1 MHNWKHINTT
11 YIYDGSFDGLLCI
24 VFDSYINKTIPEN
37 IVCNDY
43 CINLFN
49 TYKKIT
55 TDYEK
60 SKRIYNGIVKN
71 VSYKTLY
78 YSYNVF
84 LSNEKDKELI
94 IYYFLLNSLKYQK
107 NVLYMRNLKCVNKA
121 LTISNRV
128 SREAH
133 KWKGFLRFKEM
144 QNNIFFAEF
153 NADNNIL
160 GILANHFKKRLPKEK
175 WVIKD
180 EKRDILCLYDQK
192 NCYFLE
198 GKEIK
203 LDLNINNEEKNME
216 ELWKSFFKT
225 IAIKERVN
233 KKCQQNFMPKK
244 YWPNILEMEDEQ

>member
-1 MHNWKHINTT
+1 MKESNFT
-11 YIYDGSFDGLLCI
+11 YIYDGTWEDLLKVI
-24 VFDSYINKTIPEN
+24 SWLFKEKRKPFQIIEETQYENNLLTPPFKPVINI
-37 IVCNDY
+37 
-43 CINLFN
+43 
-49 TYKKIT
+49 
-55 TDYEK
+55 
-60 SKRIYNGIVKN
+60 
-71 VSYKTLY
+71 KTLTLKKYISKEVLKISY
-78 YSYNVF
+78 YVF